1 MTSRL
6 RGNERA
12 KVKEK
17 GEGAEPEQVIVTG
30 GKTLDL
36 GTGVDVLEAVH
47 GGTWFGPRTCRTR
60 EGAM

>member
-1 MTSRL
+1 M
-6 RGNERA
+6 
-12 KVKEK
+12 KEK

-30 GKTLDL
+30 VKTLDL